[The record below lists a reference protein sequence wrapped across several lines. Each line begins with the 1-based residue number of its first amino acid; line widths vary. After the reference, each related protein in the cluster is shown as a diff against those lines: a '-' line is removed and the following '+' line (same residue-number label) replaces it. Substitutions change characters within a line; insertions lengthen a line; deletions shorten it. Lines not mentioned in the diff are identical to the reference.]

1 MSRCQFVPPYLLEKI
16 AASHPDANV
25 GDCTRSTLQID
36 EQLRSRRRE
45 PAAPAAPGD
54 APFAVHTAH
63 NGSTLPGEL
72 VRSAGDAA
80 TGDQAVDEAYVGVEA
95 SLALFSEVF
104 GRSSYDDRGA
114 PVIATVHYEQ
124 DYDNAFWDGTQLVF
138 GDGDGQVF
146 DRFTKPVDVLGHELS
161 HAVTQFSAD
170 LTYEGQSGALNESVS
185 DVFGSCLKQRLL
197 GESVE
202 QADWLIGEGL
212 FLPSVQGVAL
222 RSMAA
227 PGTAYDDPVLGKDP
241 QVAHMDD
248 FVVTD
253 DDNGG
258 VHTNSGIPN
267 KAFHLAATG
276 LGGTSWDGAGKIWY
290 AALTSGIGAD
300 TDFAGFAAATVT
312 AAEAVSPETATTVRD
327 AWQQVGVTASSGG
340 AVGSRALDRALA
352 GRRDPHRRVRGGP
365 AVRRAGPGRGPAH
378 PGGRVAARTHRRAV
392 AGPAPP
398 AARPVRLRLRPRR
411 RPGHGRRAGPHRRPP
426 PARRAAAAALSVR
439 RGLTVAGR
447 GAPCAAPPGR
457 EAGSPARRC

>member
-16 AASHPDANV
+16 AAAHPDANV

-36 EQLRSRRRE
+36 EQLRSRRRTT
-45 PAAPAAPGD
+45 ATPAAPGD
-54 APFAVHTAH
+54 APFAVHTAN
-63 NGSTLPGEL
+63 NGSALPGEL

-80 TGDQAVDEAYVGVEA
+80 SGDQAVDEAYVGVEA

-104 GRSSYDDRGA
+104 GRSSYDDQGA

-124 DYDNAFWDGTQLVF
+124 NYDNAFWDGTQLVF

-197 GESVE
+197 GESVDE
-202 QADWLIGEGL
+202 ADWLIGEGL

-227 PGTAYDDPVLGKDP
+227 PGTAYDDPVLGTDP

-267 KAFHLAATG
+267 KAFHLAATA
-276 LGGTSWDGAGKIWY
+276 LGGTSWDSSGKIWY

-300 TDFAGFAAATVT
+300 TDFAGFAAATVA
-312 AAEAVSPETATTVRD
+312 AAEAVSPEAATTVRV
-327 AWQQVGVTASSGG
+327 AWEQVGVTASSGG
-340 AVGSRALDRALA
+340 PLA
-352 GRRDPHRRVRGGP
+352 
-365 AVRRAGPGRGPAH
+365 
-378 PGGRVAARTHRRAV
+378 
-392 AGPAPP
+392 PAPP
-398 AARPVRLRLRPRR
+398 TAPSRVAVTRTGGFAGVRQSGELVLGEDPRTSEVESLL
-411 RPGHGRRAGPHRRPP
+411 GRIDVRSLAPHRPQPDRFVYSFDL
-426 PARRAAAAALSVR
+426 AGDRVTV
-439 RGLTVAGR
+439 GEQDLTDDLRQLVTLLLPR
-447 GAPCAAPPGR
+447 
-457 EAGSPARRC
+457 